1 MAVRSAPVELL
12 PPEIVLSIF
21 SWLDTTPPSERNM
34 YDQPSD
40 MMLRGESG
48 HVNIKHAS
56 LVSKTWRTMAL
67 PLLFRHVAWTPP
79 VSSLSAFSLNPIP
92 LLRFLEEQGLGRF
105 VTTFTLLVDFVDR
118 DAESRDI
125 SPQIRPVDL
134 EWLFDQIFSVVDPL
148 RFTVIAPPTTLA
160 AFMSRMLFLEDAW
173 SFSIPYHVLS
183 LSRPTRT
190 QDIED
195 KVSQGRSRT
204 GAVVSRSTAERHRA
218 TARRQQH
225 GLRRGQPPTC
235 PLFTIRPWTSILLNE
250 GSSTKVYRTYEFF
263 LRQPPSMLSALL
275 GCGEY
280 PNDRPLIPP
289 SVEDFNYI
297 AVFPLSSHFAT
308 LVRHL
313 PRVKRLYV
321 QLAPLEGGRAFLDD
335 RREMAQIDPA
345 DLWMER
351 DMSYGFVVR
360 KMVAAANAATAAAEA
375 IAAADQ
381 DSGHHGSGYATD
393 SDDNEITADWAG
405 VAGVQFGEISAV
417 TTTLNT
423 MNNRNWAEL
432 EIFES
437 GDAAID
443 AEAWDMAVQ
452 ALKRQSG
459 PMRWWKV
466 QDRGKIVRV
475 VH

>member
-1 MAVRSAPVELL
+1 MAVRSAPVGLL

-21 SWLDTTPPSERNM
+21 SWLDATPPSERNM

-40 MMLRGESG
+40 SMLRGESG
-48 HVNIKHAS
+48 RINIKHAS

-105 VTTFTLLVDFVDR
+105 VTTFTLLVDFVDH
-118 DAESRDI
+118 DAESCDMP
-125 SPQIRPVDL
+125 PQIRPVDL

-183 LSRPTRT
+183 LSRSTRT
-190 QDIED
+190 QDMED
-195 KVSQGRSRT
+195 KVSQGRSSTASLHTRFGTT
-204 GAVVSRSTAERHRA
+204 GAAVPRSTAERHRA
-218 TARRQQH
+218 TARHQQH
-225 GLRRGQPPTC
+225 TPQRGQPPTC

-280 PNDRPLIPP
+280 PNDQPLIPP
-289 SVEDFNYI
+289 SVEDFSYI

-321 QLAPLEGGRAFLDD
+321 QLAPLEGSRAFLDD

-345 DLWMER
+345 DLWM
-351 DMSYGFVVR
+351 
-360 KMVAAANAATAAAEA
+360 
-375 IAAADQ
+375 
-381 DSGHHGSGYATD
+381 
-393 SDDNEITADWAG
+393 NET
-405 VAGVQFGEISAV
+405 
-417 TTTLNT
+417 
-423 MNNRNWAEL
+423 
-432 EIFES
+432 
-437 GDAAID
+437 
-443 AEAWDMAVQ
+443 
-452 ALKRQSG
+452 
-459 PMRWWKV
+459 
-466 QDRGKIVRV
+466 
-475 VH
+475 